1 MTEAWARELPVE
13 VCAPGHPAKV
23 AKETLRDPQLPG
35 VILDIHKGIHND
47 CQEKVQQSEED
58 NQPQTQHT
66 SKHIKNTQKRNK
78 KKQEHSSAERY
89 CKQHFSCKWLLQSSA
104 YHYDSLCIST
114 CYAVNMFE
122 SQQHEWDGVE
132 PIHHKSCS
140 WEHLHTIR
148 VYELSEEHSNLCGT
162 CFPKGAK

>member
-1 MTEAWARELPVE
+1 ME

-66 SKHIKNTQKRNK
+66 SKHIKTHRKGTKRNK
-78 KKQEHSSAERY
+78 NIQVQNDTANSISAVSDFY
-89 CKQHFSCKWLLQSSA
+89 NLLHIIMI
-104 YHYDSLCIST
+104 HYASPHAT
-114 CYAVNMFE
+114 QFNMFE
-122 SQQHEWDGVE
+122 SQQHE
-132 PIHHKSCS
+132 
-140 WEHLHTIR
+140 
-148 VYELSEEHSNLCGT
+148 
-162 CFPKGAK
+162 